1 MVRLSAHGEI
11 RAMKTRFNGTKTV
24 SQLAKT
30 SKRFLGSLMILV
42 VCLMGI
48 LYMAQ
53 MTSVATKGYEI
64 EKYEKKLNDLKRE
77 NQKLQVK
84 LAELGS
90 IENFEEASGRFSKIE
105 AKDVSYIVAG
115 ISVAMER

>member
-11 RAMKTRFNGTKTV
+11 RTLKRRFNGTRTV

-30 SKRFLGSLMILV
+30 SKRFLGVVLV
-42 VCLMGI
+42 VFVCFIGI
-48 LYMAQ
+48 LYMVQ

-64 EKYEKKLNDLKRE
+64 EKYENKLNDLKRE
-77 NQKLQVK
+77 NQKLQVE

-90 IENFEEASGRFSKIE
+90 IENFEEASSKFSKIE
-105 AKDVSYIVAG
+105 AKDITYAVTGS
-115 ISVAMER
+115 SVAMER